1 MGLVVQAA
9 PAVLAEL
16 EVQAVQAV
24 LAEQVVQAVLEVQ
37 ADLVAAVAVVDLVD
51 SQTVKVCRPPL
62 ALVVEVVLVYQAVM
76 LAQTL
81 ACRARTETSR
91 RPELLMLVVL
101 GV

>member
-51 SQTVKVCRPPL
+51 SQTVKVPL
-62 ALVVEVVLVYQAVM
+62 HHKASLAAVALVFQAVVL
-76 LAQTL
+76 
-81 ACRARTETSR
+81 
-91 RPELLMLVVL
+91 ELRMDQIS
-101 GV
+101 